1 MESLISRANILIEA
15 LPYIKTFFGKT
26 IVIKYGGKAMVDEE
40 LKHCFAQDIVL
51 LKYIGTKPVIVHGGG
66 VQINQVMKKMG
77 KEVEFIDG
85 LRVTDTETMEIV
97 EMVLGGRIN
106 SEIVS
111 LINHHGA
118 SAIGLTGVDGELIE
132 ACQTTDGS
140 NTSGRGLTGQVSK
153 INPKVL
159 ETLDESGFIPVIA
172 PIGAGKDGKRY
183 NINADLVAAEIA
195 TTLSAQ
201 KLILLTDI
209 KGILKDIKD
218 PYSLISTLKIE
229 EIDPL
234 INAGC
239 ISEGMIP
246 KINACKCAIGSNKVD
261 KAHIIDGRIPHSIL
275 LELFTDKGIGTQI
288 IQGGKGK

>member
-1 MESLISRANILIEA
+1 MKSLIERANILIET

-51 LKYIGTKPVIVHGGG
+51 LRYIGAKPVVVHGGG

-77 KEVEFIDG
+77 KKAEFIDG
-85 LRVTDTETMEIV
+85 LRVTDIETMEIV
-97 EMVLGGRIN
+97 EMVLGGRIS

-118 SAIGLTGVDGELIE
+118 QAVGLTGLDGKLIE

-140 NTSGRGLTGQVSK
+140 LTGQVTK
-153 INPKVL
+153 INPRVI
-159 ETLDESGFIPVIA
+159 ETLDENGFIPVIA
-172 PIGAGKDGKRY
+172 PIGTGTDGKRY
-183 NINADLVAAEIA
+183 NINADTVASEIA
-195 TTLSAQ
+195 TTLSAL
-201 KLILLTDI
+201 KLILLSDT
-209 KGILKDIKD
+209 KGVLKDIKD
-218 PYSLISTLKIE
+218 PNSLISTLKVE
-229 EIDPL
+229 EIDLL
-234 INAGC
+234 INDGC
-239 ISEGMIP
+239 VSEGMLP
-246 KINACKCAIGSNKVD
+246 KINACKCAISSNKVD

-288 IQGGKGK
+288 IRWCP

>member
-1 MESLISRANILIEA
+1 MESLINRANILIET

-51 LKYIGTKPVIVHGGG
+51 LRYIGAKPVVVHGGG

-77 KEVEFIDG
+77 KKAEFIDG
-85 LRVTDTETMEIV
+85 LRVTDIETMEIV
-97 EMVLGGRIN
+97 EMVLGGRIS

-118 SAIGLTGVDGELIE
+118 QAVGLTGVDGKLIE
-132 ACQTTDGS
+132 ACQTTDGGS
-140 NTSGRGLTGQVSK
+140 TSGRSLTGQATK
-153 INPKVL
+153 INPGLL

-172 PIGAGKDGKRY
+172 PIGAGTDGKRY
-183 NINADLVAAEIA
+183 NINADTVASEIA
-195 TTLSAQ
+195 TTLSAL
-201 KLILLTDI
+201 KLIILSDI

-218 PYSLISTLKIE
+218 PNSLIPTLKVE
-229 EIDPL
+229 EIDLL
-234 INAGC
+234 INDGC

-246 KINACKCAIGSNKVD
+246 KINACKNAISSNKVD

-288 IQGGKGK
+288 VR

>member
-1 MESLISRANILIEA
+1 MESLINRANILIEA

-66 VQINQVMKKMG
+66 VQINHVMKKMG
-77 KEVEFIDG
+77 KEAEFIDG
-85 LRVTDTETMEIV
+85 LRVTDIETMEIV
-97 EMVLGGRIN
+97 EMVLGGRIS

-118 SAIGLTGVDGELIE
+118 QAVGLTGVDGALIE
-132 ACQTTDGS
+132 ACQTTDGGS
-140 NTSGRGLTGQVSK
+140 TSGRNLTGQVTK
-153 INPKVL
+153 INPRIL

-172 PIGAGKDGKRY
+172 PIGVGTDGKRY
-183 NINADLVAAEIA
+183 NINADTVASEIA
-195 TTLSAQ
+195 ITLSAL

-218 PYSLISTLKIE
+218 PNSLIPTLRVE
-229 EIDPL
+229 EIDLL
-234 INAGC
+234 INEGC

-246 KINACKCAIGSNKVD
+246 KINACKSVISSNKVD

-288 IQGGKGK
+288 VK